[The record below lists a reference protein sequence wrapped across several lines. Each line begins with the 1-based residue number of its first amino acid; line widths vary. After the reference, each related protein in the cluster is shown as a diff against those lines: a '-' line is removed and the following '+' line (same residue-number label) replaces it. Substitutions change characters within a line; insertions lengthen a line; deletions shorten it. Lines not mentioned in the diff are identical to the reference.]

1 MTVSKR
7 EMYRQRLALL
17 ESWEPFLLQESG
29 LPGPR
34 ANLELLDVVIEQGQ
48 EEWFNKWVSLSA
60 AEAPSGSADEYLSVC
75 GTAGLGRLVAQ
86 GNTDY
91 LAVLKK
97 TASDPRW
104 RVREA
109 TAIALQRWGD
119 EDIQGLLAAMNQWAD
134 GNLLEQR
141 AVVAALCEPRL
152 LSKGQVCG
160 QVLDILDG
168 ITKGIPTV
176 TDRKSDEFRVLRK
189 SLAYG
194 WSVAVAADMDQGKK
208 RMEKWFTE
216 QDKDIRWIM
225 IENLKKNRLLRQ
237 DADWVSASL
246 ARLKV

>member
-60 AEAPSGSADEYLSVC
+60 AEAPAGSRDEYLSVC

-86 GNTDY
+86 GNTAC

-119 EDIQGLLAAMNQWAD
+119 EDIQGLLTEMSHWAK
-134 GNLLEQR
+134 GTLLEQR

-152 LSKGQVCG
+152 LSNGQVCG
-160 QVLDILDG
+160 QVFDTLDD
-168 ITKGIPTV
+168 ITAGLLNV
-176 TDRKSDEFRVLRK
+176 TDRKSEEFRVLRK

-194 WSVAVAADMDQGKK
+194 WSVAAAADMGQGKK

-237 DADWVSASL
+237 DADWVTASL